1 MGLPLFLV
9 LQGASRKMPDI
20 SFSIPIDVRFG
31 LDVVNRIAAVVSQY
45 GERVLLVTEAILY
58 EGKVIDRIQALFEK
72 KGIQY
77 IVFDEVVPHAT
88 SVVVDEGINLARSA
102 RAEIVIGLG
111 GVRTLSVAKCIAM
124 AAPGDVDMDEY
135 LGGVQPT
142 GEPLAYVAI
151 PTTCRDPFLLVDE
164 YLVTDGRDRSA
175 KIGRTQKRITKAVI
189 VDPKLTITLPPKYTA
204 TTLMDTLLSAV
215 EGYLSSRSSF
225 LSDTFFL
232 RACEL
237 IGKIISQLVDQPDDL
252 RVRMN
257 ASMAGLLSGLGLTMS
272 KSGVGTALAY
282 AINGSFMVPKSWI
295 SSIMLPHVMEFYSG
309 IASEKLS
316 VVAGFL
322 GEEVD
327 EAAPVEGAGR
337 AVEAVRRIIGSL
349 GLPTRLRDFDL
360 NLDDMVDIAS
370 IARNFDMMNY
380 LPRSIS
386 AEDLYELVKSSY

>member
-1 MGLPLFLV
+1 MH
-9 LQGASRKMPDI
+9 DI
-20 SFSIPIDVRFG
+20 SFSIPTDVRFG
-31 LDVVNRIAAVVSQY
+31 LDVVNRIAAVVGSY

-88 SVVVDEGINLARSA
+88 SVVVDEGVKLARSA

-124 AAPGDVDMDEY
+124 VAPGDVDMDEY
-135 LGGVQPT
+135 LAGVQPT
-142 GEPLAYVAI
+142 EEPLAYIAI

-237 IGKIISQLVDQPDDL
+237 VGRIIGQLVDQPDDL

-257 ASMAGLLSGLGLTMS
+257 ASMAGLLTAIGLTMS

-309 IASEKLS
+309 IASEKLTR
-316 VVAGFL
+316 VAGFL
-322 GEEVD
+322 GEDVD

-360 NLDDMVDIAS
+360 NLDDMVDIAG

>member
-1 MGLPLFLV
+1 
-9 LQGASRKMPDI
+9 MPDI
-20 SFSIPIDVRFG
+20 SFSIPTDVRFG
-31 LDVVNRIAAVVSQY
+31 LDVVNRIAAVVGSY

-88 SVVVDEGINLARSA
+88 SVIVDEGVKLARSA

-124 AAPGDVDMDEY
+124 VAPGDVDMDEY
-135 LGGVQPT
+135 LAGIQPT
-142 GEPLAYVAI
+142 GKPLAYIAI

-237 IGKIISQLVDQPDDL
+237 VGKIIGQLVDQPDDL

-257 ASMAGLLSGLGLTMS
+257 ASMAGLLTAIGLTMS

-282 AINGSFMVPKSWI
+282 AINGNFMVPKSWI

-309 IASEKLS
+309 IASEKLNR
-316 VVAGFL
+316 VAGFL
-322 GEEVD
+322 GEDVD

>member
-1 MGLPLFLV
+1 
-9 LQGASRKMPDI
+9 MPDI
-20 SFSIPIDVRFG
+20 SFSIPTDVRFG
-31 LDVVNRIAAVVSQY
+31 LDVVNRIAAVVGSY

-88 SVVVDEGINLARSA
+88 SVIVDEGVKLARSA

-124 AAPGDVDMDEY
+124 VAPGDVDMDEY
-135 LGGVQPT
+135 LAGVQPT
-142 GEPLAYVAI
+142 GEHLAYIAI

-164 YLVTDGRDRSA
+164 YLVTDGRDRIA
-175 KIGRTQKRITKAVI
+175 KIGRTQRRITKAVI
-189 VDPKLTITLPPKYTA
+189 VDPKLTATLPPKYTA

-237 IGKIISQLVDQPDDL
+237 VGKIIGQLVDQPDDL

-257 ASMAGLLSGLGLTMS
+257 ASMAGLLTAIGLTMS

-282 AINGSFMVPKSWI
+282 AINGNFMVPKSWI

-309 IASEKLS
+309 IASEKLNR
-316 VVAGFL
+316 VAGFL
-322 GEEVD
+322 GEDVD

>member
-1 MGLPLFLV
+1 
-9 LQGASRKMPDI
+9 MPDI
-20 SFSIPIDVRFG
+20 SFSIPTDVRFG
-31 LDVVNRIAAVVSQY
+31 LDVVNRIAAVVGSY

-88 SVVVDEGINLARSA
+88 SVVVDEGVKLARSA

-124 AAPGDVDMDEY
+124 VAPGDVDMDEY
-135 LGGVQPT
+135 LAGVQPT
-142 GEPLAYVAI
+142 GEPLAYIAI

-175 KIGRTQKRITKAVI
+175 KIGRTQKRITRAVI

-237 IGKIISQLVDQPDDL
+237 VGRIIGQLVDQPDDL

-257 ASMAGLLSGLGLTMS
+257 ASMAGLLTAIGLTMS

-295 SSIMLPHVMEFYSG
+295 SSIMLPHVIEFYSG
-309 IASEKLS
+309 IASEKLNR
-316 VVAGFL
+316 VAGFL
-322 GEEVD
+322 GEDVD

-360 NLDDMVDIAS
+360 NLDDMVDIAG

>member
-1 MGLPLFLV
+1 
-9 LQGASRKMPDI
+9 MPDI
-20 SFSIPIDVRFG
+20 SFSIPTDVRFG
-31 LDVVNRIAAVVSQY
+31 LDVVNRIAAVVGSY

-88 SVVVDEGINLARSA
+88 SVIVDEGVKLARSA

-124 AAPGDVDMDEY
+124 VAPGDVDMDEY
-135 LGGVQPT
+135 LAGVQPT
-142 GEPLAYVAI
+142 GKPLAYIAI

-164 YLVTDGRDRSA
+164 YLVTDGRDRIA
-175 KIGRTQKRITKAVI
+175 KIGRTQRRITKAVI
-189 VDPKLTITLPPKYTA
+189 VDPKLTATLPPKYTA

-237 IGKIISQLVDQPDDL
+237 VGKIIGQLVDQPDDL

-257 ASMAGLLSGLGLTMS
+257 ASMAGLLTAIGLTMS

-282 AINGSFMVPKSWI
+282 AINGNFMVPKSWI

-309 IASEKLS
+309 IASEKLNR
-316 VVAGFL
+316 VAGFL
-322 GEEVD
+322 GEDVD

>member
-1 MGLPLFLV
+1 
-9 LQGASRKMPDI
+9 MPDL
-20 SFSIPIDVRFG
+20 SFSIPTDVRFG
-31 LDVVNRIAAVVSQY
+31 LDVVNRIASVVSQY

-58 EGKVIDRIQALFEK
+58 EGKVIDRIQGLFEK

-88 SVVVDEGINLARSA
+88 SKVVDEGVNLARSA
-102 RAEIVIGLG
+102 RAEIVVGLG

-124 AAPGDVDMDEY
+124 ASPGDVDMDEY
-135 LGGVQPT
+135 LGGVQPA
-142 GEPLAYVAI
+142 GQPLAYISI
-151 PTTCRDPFLLVDE
+151 PTTCRDPFLLLDE
-164 YLVTDGRDRSA
+164 YLLTDGRDRSA
-175 KIGRTQKRITKAVI
+175 KIGRTQRRINKAVI

-204 TTLMDTLLSAV
+204 TTLMDTLLVAV

-237 IGKIISQLVDQPDDL
+237 IGKIIEPLVNQPEDL

-257 ASMAGLLSGLGLTMS
+257 ASMAGLLASLGLTIS

-282 AINGSFMVPKSWI
+282 AINGSFMVPKSWVA
-295 SSIMLPHVMEFYSG
+295 SIILPHVMEFYSG
-309 IASEKLS
+309 IASEKLTA
-316 VVAGFL
+316 VARFL

-327 EAAPVEGAGR
+327 DEAPVEGAGR

-360 NLDDMVDIAS
+360 NLDDMVDIAG

-386 AEDLYELVKSSY
+386 AEDLYELVKSAY

>member
-1 MGLPLFLV
+1 
-9 LQGASRKMPDI
+9 MPDI
-20 SFSIPIDVRFG
+20 SFSIPTDVRFG
-31 LDVVNRIAAVVSQY
+31 LDVVNRIAAVVGSY

-88 SVVVDEGINLARSA
+88 SVIVDEGVKLARSA

-124 AAPGDVDMDEY
+124 VAPGDVDMDEY
-135 LGGVQPT
+135 LAGVQPT
-142 GEPLAYVAI
+142 GEPLAYIAI

-175 KIGRTQKRITKAVI
+175 KIGRTQRRITKAVI
-189 VDPKLTITLPPKYTA
+189 VDPKLTATLPPKYTA

-237 IGKIISQLVDQPDDL
+237 VGKIIGQLVDQPDDL

-257 ASMAGLLSGLGLTMS
+257 ASMAGLLTAIGLTMS

-282 AINGSFMVPKSWI
+282 AINGNFMVPKSWV

-309 IASEKLS
+309 IASEKLNR
-316 VVAGFL
+316 VAGFL
-322 GEEVD
+322 GEDVD

>member
-1 MGLPLFLV
+1 
-9 LQGASRKMPDI
+9 MPDL
-20 SFSIPIDVRFG
+20 SFSIPTDVRFG

-58 EGKVIDRIQALFEK
+58 EGKVIDRIQGLFEK

-88 SVVVDEGINLARSA
+88 SKVVDEGVNLARSS
-102 RAEIVIGLG
+102 RAEIIVGLG

-124 AAPGDVDMDEY
+124 VSPGEVEMDEY
-135 LGGVQPT
+135 LSGVQPS
-142 GEPLAYVAI
+142 GQPLAYISI

-164 YLVTDGRDRSA
+164 YLLADGRDRTA
-175 KIGRTQKRITKAVI
+175 KIGRTQKRINKAVI

-204 TTLMDTLLSAV
+204 TTLMDTLLVSV

-225 LSDTFFL
+225 LSDTFFM

-237 IGKIISQLVDQPDDL
+237 IGRIIHPLISQPDDL

-257 ASMAGLLSGLGLTMS
+257 ASMAGLLASLGLTIS

-282 AINGSFMVPKSWI
+282 SINGSFMVPKSWV
-295 SSIMLPHVMEFYSG
+295 SSIMLPHVIEFYSG
-309 IASEKLS
+309 IASEKLTA
-316 VVAGFL
+316 VARYL

-327 EAAPVEGAGR
+327 EEAPVQGAAR

-360 NLDDMVDIAS
+360 NLDDMVDIAG

-386 AEDLYELVKSSY
+386 AEDLYELIKAAY

>member
-1 MGLPLFLV
+1 
-9 LQGASRKMPDI
+9 MPDL
-20 SFSIPIDVRFG
+20 SFSIPTDVRFG

-58 EGKVIDRIQALFEK
+58 EGKVIDRIQGLFEK

-77 IVFDEVVPHAT
+77 IIFDEVVPHAT
-88 SVVVDEGINLARSA
+88 SKVVDEGVNLARSS
-102 RAEIVIGLG
+102 RAEIIVGLG

-124 AAPGDVDMDEY
+124 VSPGEADMDEY
-135 LGGVQPT
+135 LSGVQPS
-142 GEPLAYVAI
+142 GQPLAYVSI

-164 YLVTDGRDRSA
+164 YLLTDGRDRTA
-175 KIGRTQKRITKAVI
+175 KIGRTQKRINKAVI

-204 TTLMDTLLSAV
+204 TTLMDTLLVAV
-215 EGYLSSRSSF
+215 EGYLSSRSNF
-225 LSDTFFL
+225 LSDTFFM
-232 RACEL
+232 RACQL
-237 IGKIISQLVDQPDDL
+237 IGRIIDPLVSQPDDL

-257 ASMAGLLSGLGLTMS
+257 ASMAGLLASLGLTIS

-282 AINGSFMVPKSWI
+282 AINGSFMVPKSWV

-309 IASEKLS
+309 IASEKLTT
-316 VVAGFL
+316 VARYL

-327 EAAPVEGAGR
+327 DEAPVEGAGR

-349 GLPTRLRDFDL
+349 GLPTRLRDFEL
-360 NLDDMVDIAS
+360 NLDDMVDIAG

-386 AEDLYELVKSSY
+386 AEDLYELIKSAY